1 MTKSLTPLLRVVTC
15 GSVDDGKST
24 LIGRLLVETD
34 SVPLDEV
41 ERARTYRRAGSIIP
55 VGEVDYSLLT
65 DGLEAEREQGIT
77 IDVAYRHLLLPSGRR
92 VVLADGPGH
101 EQYTRN
107 MAVAASDADVALLLV
122 DATKGVRDQTMRH
135 LTVCALMGVGTVIA
149 VVNKLDAKNFS
160 AQVFNDLSTQLTDA
174 ANRLGISSLM
184 LIPVSALLGDN
195 VIAESSNTPWY
206 QGPTV
211 LGALQ
216 QWEPGKSLA
225 TAPLRLPV
233 QTILRADDWRGY
245 GGTLVSGTLNIGDS
259 FEVSQ
264 SGKQAKISELYVNGK
279 PATIANPGD
288 AVAFKPDVEVD
299 ISRGDVLC
307 SPTEQLQ
314 PADRFSADLVW
325 IGEEPL
331 AHGRSYL
338 LISGPTAVNATVTT
352 IRHKLDVN
360 TGHEDAARILNLNEI
375 GRVALAT
382 ERPIPLDLYSEVRDT
397 GGFLLVARVTKH
409 TVGAGMVH
417 HVLRRSFNVVPHE
430 FEIDKTARGKL
441 KAQTPK
447 VIWLTGLPGS
457 GKSTLANEVE
467 RRLYAAGI
475 HTYLLDGDNVR
486 TGLNKDLGFTATDRA
501 ENVRRVGEVAKL
513 MADAGLVVMVSLVS
527 PFRSDRDAVKE
538 LFPAGEFI
546 EVFVDTPVEICAQR
560 DPKGLYA
567 KAQAGNLP
575 NMTGMGQNYEVPL
588 HADLVIDGTADL
600 AQSAAEVI
608 SKIIN

>member
-1 MTKSLTPLLRVVTC
+1 MPRAVAPLLRVVTC

-24 LIGRLLVETD
+24 LIGRLLVETE

-135 LTVCALMGVGTVIA
+135 LTVCALMKVGTVVA
-149 VVNKLDAKNFS
+149 VINKLDAKDFS
-160 AQVFNDLSTQLTDA
+160 QELVKEISDKLTQA
-174 ANRLGISSLM
+174 ADRLGVTSLVI
-184 LIPVSALLGDN
+184 IPVSALLGDN
-195 VIAESSNTPWY
+195 VIEKSKNTPWY
-206 QGPTV
+206 DGPTV

-216 QWEPGKSLA
+216 QWTPGKSLDS
-225 TAPLRLPV
+225 APLRLPV

-245 GGTLVSGTLNIGDS
+245 GGTVVSGSLKLGDS
-259 FEVSQ
+259 FVVAQ
-264 SGKQAKISELYVNGK
+264 SGKTAKVSQLYVNGK
-279 PATIANPGD
+279 PSEIALATD

-299 ISRGDVLC
+299 ISRGDVVC
-307 SPTEQLQ
+307 ATDEQLQ

-331 AHGRSYL
+331 AHGRSYA
-338 LISGPTAVNATVTT
+338 LISGPTSVNATVTT

-360 TGHEDAARILNLNEI
+360 TGHEDAARVLNLNEI
-375 GRVALAT
+375 GRVTIAT
-382 ERPIPLDLYSEVRDT
+382 EKPIPLDLYSDVRDT
-397 GGFLLVARVTKH
+397 GGFLLVDRVTKH
-409 TVGAGMVH
+409 TVAAGMVH

-430 FEIDKTARGKL
+430 FEINKEARGRL

-467 RRLYAAGI
+467 RRLYAAGV

-486 TGLNKDLGFTATDRA
+486 TGLNKDLGFTAADRA

-513 MADAGLVVMVSLVS
+513 MVDAGLIVLVSLVS

-538 LFPAGEFI
+538 LFPTGEFI
-546 EVFVDTPVEICAQR
+546 EVFVNTPVEICAQR

-575 NMTGMGQNYEVPL
+575 NMTGMGQNYEPPL
-588 HADLVIDGTADL
+588 KADLVIDGTADL
-600 AQSAAEVI
+600 AQSAALVI
-608 SKIIN
+608 SKIMG

>member
-1 MTKSLTPLLRVVTC
+1 MARAVAPLLRVVTC

-24 LIGRLLVETD
+24 LIGRLLVETE

-77 IDVAYRHLLLPSGRR
+77 IDVAYRHLMLPSGRR

-135 LTVCALMGVGTVIA
+135 LTVCALMKVGTVVA
-149 VVNKLDAKNFS
+149 VINKLDAKDFS
-160 AQVFNDLSTQLTDA
+160 QQVVEDITARLTEA
-174 ANRLGISSLM
+174 ANRLGVKSLII
-184 LIPVSALLGDN
+184 IPVSALLGDN
-195 VIAESSNTPWY
+195 VISESSNTPWY
-206 QGPTV
+206 NGPTV

-216 QWEPGKSLA
+216 QWAPGKSLDD
-225 TAPLRLPV
+225 APLRLPV

-245 GGTLVSGTLNIGDS
+245 GGTVVSGSVKLGDS
-259 FEVSQ
+259 FVVAQ
-264 SGKQAKISELYVNGK
+264 SGKTAKISQLYVNGK
-279 PATIANPGD
+279 PAEVALATD
-288 AVAFKPDVEVD
+288 AVAIKPDVEID

-307 SPTEQLQ
+307 AENEQLQ

-331 AHGRSYL
+331 AHGRSYA
-338 LISGPTAVNATVTT
+338 LISGPTSVNATVTT

-360 TGHEDAARILNLNEI
+360 TGHEDAARVLNLNEI
-375 GRVALAT
+375 GRVTIAT
-382 ERPIPLDLYSEVRDT
+382 EKPIPLDLYSDVRDT
-397 GGFLLVARVTKH
+397 GGFLLVDRVTKH
-409 TVGAGMVH
+409 TVAAGMVH

-430 FEIDKTARGKL
+430 FEINKEARGRL

-467 RRLYAAGI
+467 RRLYAAGV

-513 MADAGLVVMVSLVS
+513 MVDAGLVVLVSLVS

-538 LFPAGEFI
+538 LFPAGEFV

-567 KAQAGNLP
+567 KAQAGDLP
-575 NMTGMGQNYEVPL
+575 NMTGMGQNYEPPL
-588 HADLVIDGTADL
+588 HADLVVDGTADL
-600 AQSAAEVI
+600 AQSAALVI
-608 SKIIN
+608 SKIMN

>member
-1 MTKSLTPLLRVVTC
+1 MTTVTPLLRVVTC

-41 ERARTYRRAGSIIP
+41 DRARTYRRAGSIIP
-55 VGEVDYSLLT
+55 IGEVDYSLLT

-92 VVLADGPGH
+92 VILADGPGH

-149 VVNKLDAKNFS
+149 VVNKLDAMDFS
-160 AQVFNDLSTQLTDA
+160 QKVADEISEKLTA
-174 ANRLGISSLM
+174 AATRLGVKNLM
-184 LIPVSALLGDN
+184 MIPVSALLGDN
-195 VIAESSNTPWY
+195 VIDQSTNTAWY

-225 TAPLRLPV
+225 DASLRLPV

-245 GGTLVSGTLNIGDS
+245 GGTLASGTLKLNDS
-259 FEVSQ
+259 FVVAQ
-264 SGKQAKISELYVNGK
+264 TGKAARVAQLYVNGK
-279 PATIANPGD
+279 PATEALPGD
-288 AVAFKPDVEVD
+288 AVAIKPDVEVD
-299 ISRGDVLC
+299 ISRGDVI
-307 SPTEQLQ
+307 SNPTQDLQ

-331 AHGRSYL
+331 AHGRSYS
-338 LISGPTAVNATVTT
+338 LICGPASVNATVTT

-360 TGHEDAARILNLNEI
+360 TGHEDAARVLNLNEI
-375 GRVALAT
+375 GRVTIAT
-382 ERPIPLDLYSEVRDT
+382 EKPIPLDLYSEVRDT
-397 GGFLLVARVTKH
+397 GGFLLVDRVTKH
-409 TVGAGMVH
+409 TVAAGMVH

-430 FEIDKTARGKL
+430 FEINKESRGRL
-441 KAQTPK
+441 KAQTPR

-467 RRLYAAGI
+467 RRLYAAGV

-513 MADAGLVVMVSLVS
+513 MVDAGLIVLVSLVS
-527 PFRSDRDAVKE
+527 PFRSDRDAVKD
-538 LFPAGEFI
+538 LFPAGEFV

-567 KAQAGNLP
+567 KAQAGSLP
-575 NMTGMGQNYEVPL
+575 NMTGMGQNYEAPL
-588 HADLVIDGTADL
+588 SPDLVIDGTADL
-600 AQSAAEVI
+600 AESAAKVI
-608 SKIIN
+608 SKIMG

>member
-1 MTKSLTPLLRVVTC
+1 MSSSAPLLRVVTC

-92 VVLADGPGH
+92 VILADGPGH

-149 VVNKLDAKNFS
+149 VINKLDAKDFAKS
-160 AQVFNDLSTQLTDA
+160 VVDDLSEQLTSA
-174 ANRLGISSLM
+174 ANRLGVKGMMI
-184 LIPVSALLGDN
+184 IPVSALLGDN
-195 VIAESSNTPWY
+195 VINQSTNTTWY
-206 QGPTV
+206 EGPTI

-216 QWEPGKSLA
+216 QWQPAQVSA
-225 TAPLRLPV
+225 DAQLRLPI

-245 GGTLVSGTLNIGDS
+245 GGTVVSGKINLGDT
-259 FEVSQ
+259 FMVSQ
-264 SGKQAKISELYVNGK
+264 SGKQAKIAQLYVNGV
-279 PATIANPGD
+279 PNTQAIAGQS
-288 AVAFKPDVEVD
+288 VAFKPDVEID

-307 SPTEQLQ
+307 DPAQQLQ
-314 PADRFSADLVW
+314 PADRFSADVVW

-331 AHGRSYL
+331 AHGRSYS
-338 LISGPTAVNATVTT
+338 LICGPTTVNATVTT

-360 TGHEDAARILNLNEI
+360 TGHEDAARVLNLNEI
-375 GRVALAT
+375 GRVTIAT
-382 ERPIPLDLYSEVRDT
+382 EKPIPMDLYQEVRDT
-397 GGFLLVARVTKH
+397 GGFLLVDRVTKH
-409 TVGAGMVH
+409 TVAAGMVH

-430 FEIDKTARGKL
+430 FEIDKQARGRL

-486 TGLNKDLGFTATDRA
+486 TGLNKDLGFTTADRA

-513 MADAGLVVMVSLVS
+513 MVDAGLIVLVSLVS

-538 LFPAGEFI
+538 IFPYGEFI
-546 EVFVDTPVEICAQR
+546 EVFVDTPVEVCAQR

-567 KAQAGNLP
+567 KAQAGDLP

-588 HADLVIDGTADL
+588 NPDLIIDGTADL
-600 AQSAAEVI
+600 AQSAEQVI
-608 SKIIN
+608 AKIMA